1 MQKGPSENEKEWSRL
16 MRLALD
22 GDSIAY
28 RSLLDRITPH
38 LRQSVRRILA
48 RSGRGAADL
57 EDIVQEALLAVHLK
71 RATWDRSLPFTPW
84 LNAVARYKTIDA
96 LRRTGVR
103 GEVELDLFAEVLS
116 ASEENGDDVLD
127 GRRVLESLQGRQRE
141 IVEQVMLMGRSAS
154 EVGEALGM
162 SEGSVRVALH
172 RTLKKLASIFRTARH
187 ED

>member
-1 MQKGPSENEKEWSRL
+1 

-22 GDSIAY
+22 GDALAY
-28 RSLLDRITPH
+28 RSLLDGITPH

-48 RSGRGAADL
+48 RSGRGTADL

-84 LNAVARYKTIDA
+84 LNAMARYKTIDA
-96 LRRTGVR
+96 LRRAGVR
-103 GEVELDLFAEVLS
+103 GEVELDAFAEVLS
-116 ASEENGDDVLD
+116 APEENGDDALDGKRVLD
-127 GRRVLESLQGRQRE
+127 ALQGRQRE

-154 EVGEALGM
+154 EAGETLGM
-162 SEGSVRVALH
+162 SEGAVRVALH
-172 RTLKKLASIFRTARH
+172 RSLKKLASIFRSARH

>member
-1 MQKGPSENEKEWSRL
+1 

-22 GDSIAY
+22 GDALAY

-38 LRQSVRRILA
+38 LRHSVRRLLT
-48 RSGRGAADL
+48 RTGRGTADL

-84 LNAVARYKTIDA
+84 LNAMARYKTIDV
-96 LRRTGVR
+96 LRRAGVR
-103 GEVELDLFAEVLS
+103 GEVELDAFAEVLS
-116 ASEENGDDVLD
+116 APEENGDDALD
-127 GRRVLESLQGRQRE
+127 GKRVLESLQGRQRE

-154 EVGEALGM
+154 EVGDALGM

-172 RTLKKLASIFRTARH
+172 RTLKKLAATFRTTRH